1 MATHFCESLTR
12 YSPQETNPESANW
25 WRMMAD
31 PSDLVP
37 DLRDDVGDGLRVV
50 AEYTAEGYDLH
61 YVRDDV
67 RPKVDEMNLDR
78 VHRELVLQGVGREY
92 LEDLFDAGSLQCS
105 VHRFDELTA
114 YHFVRTEKTGGY
126 VSVDTSAPVRMEPL
140 VETVGRH
147 L

>member
-1 MATHFCESLTR
+1 MI
-12 YSPQETNPESANW
+12 
-25 WRMMAD
+25 AD
-31 PSDLVP
+31 PSDLVT

-50 AEYTAEGYDLH
+50 GEYSAEGYELH
-61 YVRDDV
+61 YVREDV

-78 VHRELVLQGVGREY
+78 IHRELVLQGVGREY

-114 YHFVRTEKTGGY
+114 YHFVRTEQTGGY
-126 VSVDTSAPVRMEPL
+126 VSVDTNSPVRTGSL
-140 VETVGRH
+140 VETVGEY